1 MYILLSRGVFMGDS
15 EQYIN
20 SLRTKIEILQQETI
34 EDKKRV
40 QELLK
45 AIGFREEQIEYIRK
59 LLEAEGVALNGY
71 QLNSALI
78 LSVSDMAYEVLSKQE
93 EHKPIHYRD
102 LAEMIMTEGKLIP
115 GKDPAAN
122 LIAHL
127 SRDERFVRTAPGT
140 YALSEWGYKPL
151 KKRRIRKKK

>member
-1 MYILLSRGVFMGDS
+1 MIMSDS
-15 EQYIN
+15 ELYIN
-20 SLRTKIEILQQETI
+20 SLRAKIEILQQETI

-45 AIGFREEQIEYIRK
+45 AISFREEQIEYIRK
-59 LLEAEGVALNGY
+59 LLEAEGVAINGY
-71 QLNSALI
+71 ELNSTLI
-78 LSVSDMAYEVLSKQE
+78 LSVSDMAYEVLSNQE

-102 LAEMIMTEGKLIP
+102 LADMIMAEGKLIP

-127 SRDERFVRTAPGT
+127 SRDDRFNRTAPGT
-140 YALSEWGYKPL
+140 YALTEWGFKSAP
-151 KKRRIRKKK
+151 KSRSRRRKKKS

>member
-1 MYILLSRGVFMGDS
+1 MSDS

-20 SLRTKIEILQQETI
+20 LLRAKIEILQQETI
-34 EDKKRV
+34 EDKKGV

-45 AIGFREEQIEYIRK
+45 AISFREEQIEYIRK
-59 LLEAEGVALNGY
+59 LLGAEGVS
-71 QLNSALI
+71 LNSDELNNT
-78 LSVSDMAYEVLSKQE
+78 LFMSVSDMAYEVLSKQQE
-93 EHKPIHYRD
+93 SLPKHYRE
-102 LAEMIMTEGKLIP
+102 LAEMIFAEGKLIP

-140 YALSEWGYKPL
+140 YALTEWGFKSAP
-151 KKRRIRKKK
+151 KSRSRRRKKKS